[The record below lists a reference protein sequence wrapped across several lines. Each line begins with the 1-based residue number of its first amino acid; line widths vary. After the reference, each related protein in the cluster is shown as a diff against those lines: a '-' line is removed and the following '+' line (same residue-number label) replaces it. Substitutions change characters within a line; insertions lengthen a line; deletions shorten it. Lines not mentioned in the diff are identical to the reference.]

1 MYALSKRGSHETKL
15 VDLLV
20 YQLYRRGGTEEKL
33 NVCTTVIITNEAFP
47 QVCFLFSNKYEM

>member
-47 QVCFLFSNKYEM
+47 QVCFFF